1 MAPWEIKWVVG
12 GGIGWGEVLGNDM
25 CLVCGFAFKLS
36 PTTSMAMGCTT
47 NKQPSHVQGPR
58 GTPNPNTK
66 ELMTTKENY
75 YKNAI
80 Y

>member
-1 MAPWEIKWVVG
+1 MG
-12 GGIGWGEVLGNDM
+12 GGGVGTDM
-25 CLVCGFAFKLS
+25 CMVCGFAFKIS

-47 NKQPSHVQGPR
+47 SKQPSHVGAPR

-66 ELMTTKENY
+66 ELMTTKENH